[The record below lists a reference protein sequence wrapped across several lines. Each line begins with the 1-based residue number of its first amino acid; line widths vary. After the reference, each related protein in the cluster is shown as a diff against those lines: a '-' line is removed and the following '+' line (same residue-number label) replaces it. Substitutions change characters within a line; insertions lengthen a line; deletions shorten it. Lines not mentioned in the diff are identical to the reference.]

1 MDKTLLHQF
10 LQQHEEA
17 GIAALHAQGYQW
29 FKSEWMPRIRL
40 ADELLANQTELLA
53 DCWYLVGDVYDFN
66 GAPLQAIQAY
76 QQCLAYDENVDG
88 AYRELA
94 YHYELTGQYAE
105 ALTHVQKALEG
116 LPETIKEDEAAEALE
131 MLREELL
138 DLQSSIQDSLNYTVE
153 PYLTANNQTWVLSEQ
168 LAREEFRAV
177 VTTVTALE
185 APSSSLLQRLAQAYA
200 ALGDVTAYQTTW
212 RQIAQQSDALE
223 IGYADWFYLP
233 TMVAAQAD
241 FWTCITQIAP
251 RVTELE
257 LNQHSSLE
265 AVYGEELTAADLTAL
280 VAQYHLHHCTQDQAG
295 INNLQ
300 NQYPEW
306 ELPTS

>member
-105 ALTHVQKALEG
+105 ALTHVQKALG
-116 LPETIKEDEAAEALE
+116 RLPETVEDEEVAETLE
-131 MLREELL
+131 ILREELL
-138 DLQSSIQDSLNYTVE
+138 DLQGSIQDSLNYTVE
-153 PYLTANNQTWVLSEQ
+153 PYLTSNNQAWVLSEQ
-168 LAREEFRAV
+168 LAREEFKAV

-185 APSSSLLQRLAQAYA
+185 APNSSLLQRLAQAYA
-200 ALGDVTAYQTTW
+200 ALGNIPAYQATW
-212 RQIAQQSDALE
+212 QQIAQQNDALE

-233 TMVAAQAD
+233 TEVATQVD
-241 FWTCITQIAP
+241 FWTCIKQVAP
-251 RVTELE
+251 RVSELE
-257 LNQHSSLE
+257 INQHSSLE
-265 AVYGEELTAADLTAL
+265 EVYGERLTAAELTTL
-280 VAQYHLHHCTQDQAG
+280 VAQYHQYHCTQDQAG

-300 NQYPEW
+300 HQYPEW
-306 ELPTS
+306 KLPKS